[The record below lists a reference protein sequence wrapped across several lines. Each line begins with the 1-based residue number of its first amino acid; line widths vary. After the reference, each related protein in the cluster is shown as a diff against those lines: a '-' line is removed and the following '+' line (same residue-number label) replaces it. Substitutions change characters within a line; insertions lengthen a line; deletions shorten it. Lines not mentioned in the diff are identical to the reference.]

1 MNPALVRAVAT
12 IRWLARWGEDD
23 ARAAIGTALHA
34 LAVLH
39 GVDLPVCRP
48 QGMDPTARELVDA
61 LAVVAEATANLPDD
75 PELRR
80 AAAGLLK
87 TWLLDEIRPRLL
99 ARAGWR
105 PSGSR
110 PGWWIDPQDVA
121 READERG
128 AFFRVLKDYAA
139 AERLA
144 RAAG

>member
-1 MNPALVRAVAT
+1 MTKAAATPVRRRKPKAARKESSIL
-12 IRWLARWGEDD
+12 IRVT
-23 ARAAIGTALHA
+23 AA
-34 LAVLH
+34 
-39 GVDLPVCRP
+39 
-48 QGMDPTARELVDA
+48 QKREFVQAAD
-61 LAVVAEATANLPDD
+61 
-75 PELRR
+75 
-80 AAAGLLK
+80 AAGLLK
-87 TWLLDEIRPRLL
+87 TWLLDEIRPQLL